1 MFTVDLTDNY
11 LSRAEPTATTTQLEV
26 IQQQQLHQ
34 QIEIR
39 SDCFNLECEGV
50 AAKVTRHEAAA
61 ALGQRSR

>member
-11 LSRAEPTATTTQLEV
+11 LSRAKPTAATTQLEV
-26 IQQQQLHQ
+26 MQQQLLHQ

-50 AAKVTRHEAAA
+50 AAKVTRHVAAA
-61 ALGQRSR
+61 AIWKLSR